1 VQKQE
6 EARAE
11 FQIASLEYQFSTQQE
26 ASHVNP
32 LTVIT
37 PSYNQARFVRRTIES
52 VLSQDVPGLQYLV
65 FDGDSTDS
73 TPDILREYA
82 GRLTAVI
89 ERDAGQA
96 DAVNKGLA
104 RSSGA
109 VIGWL
114 NSDDVYYPGACA
126 GVLDFFERHPEVD
139 VVYGEADHI
148 DDEDRVIEPYYTEP
162 FSYARLKDV
171 CFLCQPAVFFRRSV
185 VDRYGPLQAGLRYCL
200 DYEYWLR
207 ILAERPPY
215 FLRTKLAGSR
225 LHAETKTLSSKEAF
239 HREILEML
247 AAKFG
252 RPPSRWVHNLAHVI
266 VRERGLTRDT
276 PEQDRRFVAAVVD
289 VTEEAFQQYC
299 GGVPTEERQ
308 TLAAWRQFAGEAA
321 RR

>member
-1 VQKQE
+1 MT
-6 EARAE
+6 
-11 FQIASLEYQFSTQQE
+11 FS
-26 ASHVNP
+26 P

-37 PSYNQARFVRRTIES
+37 PSYNQARFIRRTIES

-65 FDGDSTDS
+65 FDGGSTDG
-73 TPDILREYA
+73 TPEILREYA
-82 GRLTAVI
+82 EKLTAVI

-104 RSSGA
+104 RATGA

-126 GVLDFFERHPEVD
+126 RTLDVFESHPDVD

-148 DDEDRVIEPYYTEP
+148 DQEDSVIEPYYTEP
-162 FSYARLKDV
+162 FSYDRLKDV

-185 VDRYGPLQAGLRYCL
+185 VDRYGLLQAGLRYCM

-215 FLRTKLAGSR
+215 FLQARLAGSR
-225 LHAETKTLSSKEAF
+225 LHAQTKTLGSKEAF

-247 AAKFG
+247 AGKFG
-252 RPPSRWVHNLAHVI
+252 VPPSRWIHNFAHVI

-276 PEQDRRFVAAVVD
+276 PEQDRRFVSALVQ
-289 VTEEAFQQYC
+289 VTEEAFTRYC
-299 GGVPTEERQ
+299 GSVPPDEHH
-308 TLAAWRQFAGEAA
+308 TLATWRQFAGEATGP
-321 RR
+321 